1 MSQVFIGID
10 ENTSLLYEG
19 SPSMYGHAI
28 WPTPFLSIGC
38 HIGPLSEWNK
48 TNGPAN
54 LSNAQMLFR
63 EDYFDPVAR
72 IRRGRLYYRFGGMNP
87 ADWQVQRHPA
97 FGAHPRG
104 DTSYASY
111 GHSSSGLDGYSP
123 KRLVTFCSWVPA
135 ASVLGHLRRSVL
147 ILGTGDRTSIY
158 TVLDVEHLASGEE
171 LITVRTRASLGVLPE
186 LLETLI
192 PELHSALVLE
202 QYEKAARA
210 AFRDDADSVVD
221 RCREAASA
229 ALNAERS
236 LHDDAAVGKDLSDLA
251 NFFGS
256 EKFGARGGRAVL
268 SNAARIIARLH
279 ARAKTSERLNNQTAP
294 LSEGDAECAL
304 ALLGTIYRELGW
316 THR

>member
-1 MSQVFIGID
+1 
-10 ENTSLLYEG
+10 
-19 SPSMYGHAI
+19 MYGHAI

-38 HIGPLSEWNK
+38 YIGPLSEWNR
-48 TNGPAN
+48 TNSPAS
-54 LSNAQMLFR
+54 LHSAPMLFR

-72 IRRGRLYYRFGGMNP
+72 IRRGRLYYRFDGMNP
-87 ADWQVQRHPA
+87 CDWQVQRHPA
-97 FGAHPRG
+97 FGAHPRS
-104 DTSYASY
+104 DASYGTY

-123 KRLVTFCSWVPA
+123 KRLVTFCSWVA
-135 ASVLGHLRRSVL
+135 DASVLKHLRHSVL
-147 ILGTGDRTSIY
+147 ILGVGERASIHAI
-158 TVLDVEHLASGEE
+158 LDIERLASGEE
-171 LITVRTRASLGVLPE
+171 LITMRTRASLGVLPE
-186 LLETLI
+186 LLDALI
-192 PELHSALVLE
+192 PEHHAALVLE

-210 AFRDDADSVVD
+210 AFRDDVDSVVD

-236 LHDDAAVGKDLSDLA
+236 LHDDAAVGKDLGDLA
-251 NFFGS
+251 NFFGGD
-256 EKFGARGGRAVL
+256 KFGARGGRAVL

-279 ARAKTSERLNNQTAP
+279 ARAKTAERLSNQTAP